1 MSENYFT
8 ELSDRSVLEISGEDA
23 RTFLQGLI
31 SNDVQKVSNKQ
42 AIYSAF
48 LTAQGKF
55 LHDFFITVLGST
67 LYLDC
72 EASRIQDLLKRL
84 KIYKLRSNIEIQIIE
99 NFEILALFGTNSLK
113 ILDLPQNVGAAKSF
127 ESGIIY
133 TDPRLTAAGA
143 RCIIPKDSLQKVIT
157 LGFVE
162 ASFESYQRHRISL
175 GLPDSSRD
183 MEVEKSILLESG
195 FEELNGID
203 FNKGCFMGQELT
215 ARTKYRGLVKKRLI
229 PISIDGATP
238 SPGEVIKQDGKNVGE
253 LRSISGDLGIA
264 IIRLEALEKDVS
276 LKAGDAFIIPKKPE
290 WANF

>member
-1 MSENYFT
+1 M
-8 ELSDRSVLEISGEDA
+8 
-23 RTFLQGLI
+23 
-31 SNDVQKVSNKQ
+31 
-42 AIYSAF
+42 
-48 LTAQGKF
+48 
-55 LHDFFITVLGST
+55 
-67 LYLDC
+67 
-72 EASRIQDLLKRL
+72 
-84 KIYKLRSNIEIQIIE
+84 
-99 NFEILALFGTNSLK
+99 
-113 ILDLPQNVGAAKSF
+113 
-127 ESGIIY
+127 
-133 TDPRLTAAGA
+133 
-143 RCIIPKDSLQKVIT
+143 
-157 LGFVE
+157 E
-162 ASFESYQRHRISL
+162 ASFESYQKHRISL

-195 FEELNGID
+195 FEELNGVD

-229 PISIDGATP
+229 PICIDGATP